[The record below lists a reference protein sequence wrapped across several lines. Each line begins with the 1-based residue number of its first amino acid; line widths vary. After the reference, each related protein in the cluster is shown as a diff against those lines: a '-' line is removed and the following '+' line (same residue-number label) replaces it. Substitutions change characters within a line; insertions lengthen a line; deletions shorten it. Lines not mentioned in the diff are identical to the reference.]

1 MESVTRHY
9 KVPEE
14 RQHRGKGISRGFTKE
29 AAAEVVFEGQKTFP
43 QEEVEASEKE
53 SCPR

>member
-14 RQHRGKGISRGFTKE
+14 RQHIGKGRGFTKE
-29 AAAEVVFEGQKTFP
+29 AAAEVVFEGKKIFP

-53 SCPR
+53 ICSR